1 MVLAFMMKKYKL
13 SVEKALELLKSKRKV
28 VNPNPGFMAQLRL
41 WEAMHCTLE
50 ADFLRYKMYK
60 LHIVSEKIRKSKL
73 LSRETVNSVVDTD
86 PGAEGQGR
94 GYRNSAVIYK
104 CKQCRR
110 VLATCDNLIPH
121 ISGKDPFSIK
131 SRLLSS
137 LYTLFDQ

>member
-1 MVLAFMMKKYKL
+1 
-13 SVEKALELLKSKRKV
+13 
-28 VNPNPGFMAQLRL
+28 
-41 WEAMHCTLE
+41 MHCTLE

-121 ISGKDPFSIK
+121 ISGIDPFFIK
-131 SRLLSS
+131 NQIIVKFV
-137 LYTLFDQ
+137 YII